1 MDISSAPSYLPSPSP
16 ELFLFLRAY
25 IEKVLCSF
33 IFAGTFRNYQKLL
46 LKCTFTSY
54 FPADIYLLRF
64 NSGNTRTMCEI
75 GSKLTIKT
83 QERLSIV
90 DFDQVNAA

>member
-46 LKCTFTSY
+46 LKFLLKLLLKAIFQPTFICSDSTAETPEQCVKSVQ
-54 FPADIYLLRF
+54 
-64 NSGNTRTMCEI
+64 S
-75 GSKLTIKT
+75 
-83 QERLSIV
+83 
-90 DFDQVNAA
+90 